1 MCICLW
7 REKLNFHIYPSSQN
21 WGDLSTTQSC
31 HLQVVNVECWDAKSC
46 LHTCYYDVKENIPK
60 DYCPSDLKLMLS
72 LSDAEKRS
80 LPGPGS
86 DGTRRIMAIYRL
98 TLTKRWMTTASPTH
112 CLHLLMMTWTVKTL
126 IPLMN
131 CYQLKHVAGQSRLM
145 SRAITA
151 HWSLLCSSS
160 TEMQRRKQHS
170 EYCSKCSQQK
180 NRPCVVSKSSEAH
193 TCLRGCGLF
202 FNGALLHHDS
212 FADVASLRDT
222 LCGHTEETL
231 RLTLVLGLYLLEM

>member
-1 MCICLW
+1 MFMSTHILLW
-7 REKLNFHIYPSSQN
+7 CERK
-21 WGDLSTTQSC
+21 
-31 HLQVVNVECWDAKSC
+31 K
-46 LHTCYYDVKENIPK
+46 KPK
-60 DYCPSDLKLMLS
+60 DYCSSDLKLMS
-72 LSDAEKRS
+72 LSEAEKRN

-86 DGTRRIMAIYRL
+86 DGTRRIMAKYRL
-98 TLTKRWMTTASPTH
+98 HWQKRGWRHRPH

-231 RLTLVLGLYLLEM
+231 RLTLVLWLYLLEM